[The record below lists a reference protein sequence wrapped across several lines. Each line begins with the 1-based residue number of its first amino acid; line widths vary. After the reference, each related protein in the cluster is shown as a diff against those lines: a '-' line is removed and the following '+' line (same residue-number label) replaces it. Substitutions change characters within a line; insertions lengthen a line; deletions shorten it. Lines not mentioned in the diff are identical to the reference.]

1 MKSILWV
8 EDEIDQFRAFSFLVN
23 RDYII
28 THQKDYHS
36 AIKKI
41 NEFEFDLFII
51 DIIIPSGN
59 DSLIDFSEYSDF
71 SNIYFGIELIKKIRV
86 RKPDAPIIALSVIAD
101 QRIVDATKCLG
112 NNITYLSKY
121 DCDAADIKEV
131 VHNSIEFN

>member
-51 DIIIPSGN
+51 DIIILS
-59 DSLIDFSEYSDF
+59 
-71 SNIYFGIELIKKIRV
+71 KIRF
-86 RKPDAPIIALSVIAD
+86 K
-101 QRIVDATKCLG
+101 
-112 NNITYLSKY
+112 
-121 DCDAADIKEV
+121 
-131 VHNSIEFN
+131 SIG